1 MLYVSDQ
8 SDVKLRG
15 TAAVTILLCPDVLAH
30 FQGYVAASGAP
41 RGAILRNLVRL
52 FGVKVARC
60 ERNTSART
68 RYQTARQGLV
78 RYNLKVDADTWAR
91 IQVMARGLGVSAC
104 MVVDQLLRMHAGP
117 SSGGVP
123 TSRHIVP
130 RPNIRVTLRVC
141 WEIEMTKSSMS
152 RRMHLGQY
160 VRDRVVARRAAAV
173 RAYQKAWARNP
184 FAPDQERMKKPGP
197 RPGSSQ

>member
-141 WEIEMTKSSMS
+141 WEIEMTKARCHEGCTSASMCETG
-152 RRMHLGQY
+152 LL
-160 VRDRVVARRAAAV
+160 RAE
-173 RAYQKAWARNP
+173 QPP
-184 FAPDQERMKKPGP
+184 FEHTRKPGLETLLP
-197 RPGSSQ
+197 RIRSA